1 MSTCNII
8 IPVWNQLEATRD
20 CINSIKRCTEY
31 PYRLIIVDNAS
42 DYETA
47 TYLED
52 LKKSSDTD
60 VMLVRNEKNEGF
72 IKAVNKGI
80 SLSKTAYLCI
90 LNNDTLVTDG
100 WLSEMVN
107 VLDKNPLIGIVNPSS
122 NALGQKLP
130 YGTTPG
136 EFAESSKT
144 QSGLFVELGSAF
156 GFCMLV
162 GKKLFDTIGL
172 FDEVYGMGNFED
184 TDFSLRAKEKGYK
197 TVRAFASYV
206 YHKESRSFNLLSG
219 FKKDF
224 ERNRQ
229 IFESKWG
236 RTKRTTVV
244 FKNINKNSLSRLRNI
259 LNKYA
264 KEKSWVYVISPLF
277 DTKSFFES
285 FSNLSF
291 YHFRYLFYISAFLKI
306 IFKKKKANIVYCDN
320 KFFSNFLKVFKI
332 FHNADIRT
340 LEEVT

>member
-1 MSTCNII
+1 MSACNII

-31 PYRLIIVDNAS
+31 PYQLIIIDNAS

-52 LKKSSDTD
+52 LKKSPDTN

-72 IKAVNKGI
+72 IKAVNKAVL
-80 SLSKTAYLCI
+80 LSTAEYLCI
-90 LNNDTLVTDG
+90 LNNDTIVSGG
-100 WLSEMVN
+100 WLGEMVN
-107 VLDKNPLIGIVNPSS
+107 VLNKGPLIGIVNPSS
-122 NALGQKLP
+122 NTLGQKLTD
-130 YGTTPG
+130 GVTPDD
-136 EFAESSKT
+136 FAKNSRA
-144 QSGLFVELGSAF
+144 QRGLFVQLGNAF
-156 GFCMLV
+156 GFCMLMRR
-162 GKKLFDTIGL
+162 KLCDEIGL
-172 FDEVYGMGNFED
+172 FDEIYGMGNFED
-184 TDFSLRAKEKGYK
+184 TDFSLRTKEKGYK

-206 YHKESRSFNLLSG
+206 YHKESRSFNKLSG

-244 FKNINKNSLSRLRNI
+244 FKNINKNSLSQLRNI
-259 LNKYA
+259 LNEYA

-277 DTKSFFES
+277 DTKNFFES

-340 LEEVT
+340 LEEAT